1 MSGADRQLSTSRRG
15 FLLAG
20 AAFVAAAAG
29 AGALS
34 QVTGQSTRNPLQQ
47 PFSVT
52 SPWNMPIGTGAVYVS
67 VAMPSYGPNG
77 PTNYT
82 PMPNIDDERIVLTPT
97 APATTID
104 YCSVGWSGGN
114 RCTATGGSANGLPIT
129 VPMPASF
136 TVPNDNQNECAA
148 FLLADGRTIAQCQ
161 PLARGMAGTGGT
173 ALVAFA
179 NVDLYGDG
187 IAGAH
192 GGSGLSAIG
201 GSIRI
206 GELRPG
212 QTGMRHALKIAVD
225 CQSVLAPQTS
235 YDNCYRWPATAAD
248 SYWTS
253 YGSRNSDQYSGM
265 KMGAL
270 LAIPASVSLSSLGL
284 QSAPGLQLAWTL
296 QNYGA
301 YIVDTTNG
309 GGGYVLCADGG
320 ANGSMRTQFQNDWGY
335 GLFARIR
342 DNTPWSIDY
351 QECMVALQLVDNNS
365 ASSIGG
371 GGTPL
376 QPLAPPI

>member
-1 MSGADRQLSTSRRG
+1 
-15 FLLAG
+15 
-20 AAFVAAAAG
+20 
-29 AGALS
+29 
-34 QVTGQSTRNPLQQ
+34 
-47 PFSVT
+47 
-52 SPWNMPIGTGAVYVS
+52 
-67 VAMPSYGPNG
+67 
-77 PTNYT
+77 
-82 PMPNIDDERIVLTPT
+82 
-97 APATTID
+97 
-104 YCSVGWSGGN
+104 
-114 RCTATGGSANGLPIT
+114 
-129 VPMPASF
+129 MPASF

-148 FLLADGRTIAQCQ
+148 FLLSDGRTIAQCQ
-161 PLARGMAGTGGT
+161 PLTRCMAGRDGT

-235 YDNCYRWPATAAD
+235 YANCYRWPATAAD
-248 SYWTS
+248 SSWTS
-253 YGSRNSDQYSGM
+253 YGLTNSGQYSGM

-301 YIVDTTNG
+301 YIVDTTGG
-309 GGGYVLCADGG
+309 GGGYVLCAEGG

-335 GLFARIR
+335 GLFARIN

-351 QECMVALQLVDNNS
+351 QKCMVALQLVDNNS